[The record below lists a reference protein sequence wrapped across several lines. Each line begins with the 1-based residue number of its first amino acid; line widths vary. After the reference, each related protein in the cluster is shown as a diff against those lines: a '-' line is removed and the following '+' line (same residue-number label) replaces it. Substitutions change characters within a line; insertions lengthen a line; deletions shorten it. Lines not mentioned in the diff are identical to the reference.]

1 MEDSNQVVIHYC
13 GGWGYRPKA
22 QAVQGII
29 EAKFPGKFTFS
40 LSRDAGTTGRLE
52 VVVNGTNVHSKAG
65 GDGYVT
71 DSNKDK
77 MLSKIEELLH

>member
-1 MEDSNQVVIHYC
+1 MEDSNKVVIHYC

-22 QAVQGII
+22 QAIQGII
-29 EAKFPGKFTFS
+29 EAKYPGKFSFE

-52 VVVNGTNVHSKAG
+52 VVVKGTLVHSKAS

-71 DSNKDK
+71 DANKDK
-77 MLSKIEELLH
+77 MLAKIEELLH